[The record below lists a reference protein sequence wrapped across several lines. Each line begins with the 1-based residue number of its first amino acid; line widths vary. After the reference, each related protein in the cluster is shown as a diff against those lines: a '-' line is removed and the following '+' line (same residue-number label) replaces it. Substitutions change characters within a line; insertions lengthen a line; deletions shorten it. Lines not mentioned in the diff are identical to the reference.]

1 MRTSMEKQ
9 IIKRNQI
16 NSTTKNYNNWN
27 ENIATGVQQNWED
40 RMKDEESWK
49 YKNLN
54 YPIKRT
60 ERKEKLKWLETNG
73 LWISWSKPIYTA
85 CQYHKEERGEM
96 GRDIEEIMS
105 KNFSNLA
112 QNMKKQNQETVSLS
126 RINSHISTLRHII
139 IKLFKEKES
148 WK

>member
-1 MRTSMEKQ
+1 
-9 IIKRNQI
+9 
-16 NSTTKNYNNWN
+16 
-27 ENIATGVQQNWED
+27 
-40 RMKDEESWK
+40 
-49 YKNLN
+49 
-54 YPIKRT
+54 
-60 ERKEKLKWLETNG
+60 
-73 LWISWSKPIYTA
+73 
-85 CQYHKEERGEM
+85 M

-148 WK
+148 

>member
-1 MRTSMEKQ
+1 
-9 IIKRNQI
+9 
-16 NSTTKNYNNWN
+16 
-27 ENIATGVQQNWED
+27 
-40 RMKDEESWK
+40 MKDEESWK

-126 RINSHISTLRHII
+126 RINTHIHTETHYNQTI
-139 IKLFKEKES
+139 
-148 WK
+148 